1 MHGSSLL
8 IRNKCLLLLLI
19 VIIVIL
25 LLFGIVLF
33 YSMVSGRGLSPLS
46 PDFQKGPTG
55 KGNGETSKN
64 RVTAVTR

>member
-33 YSMVSGRGLSPLS
+33 YSMVSGRGLSPCHRCHPIFKSVPREREMEKLL
-46 PDFQKGPTG
+46 KIG
-55 KGNGETSKN
+55 
-64 RVTAVTR
+64 